1 MGARPE
7 GGIGA
12 ATMEDA
18 ERAMLTSIGQYVGG
32 KVVTA
37 VLFVAGAGAVIWF
50 WKHPD
55 DLRTIWQTL
64 KYVAAWLG
72 FVLVLP
78 WATFFVTPW
87 VIAKDSNLAAALML
101 FGYVLA
107 DAIVAF
113 CLIGRVSDLGGF
125 TWMLLLLGF
134 LAAAV
139 YNLKVCEY
147 QAERLEAL

>member
-1 MGARPE
+1 
-7 GGIGA
+7 
-12 ATMEDA
+12 
-18 ERAMLTSIGQYVGG
+18 MLTSIGQYVGG
-32 KVVTA
+32 KVITA
-37 VLFVAGAGAVIWF
+37 ILVVSGAGAVIWF

-55 DLRTIWQTL
+55 DLRTIWLTL
-64 KYVAAWLG
+64 KYVVAWMG

-87 VIAKDSNLAAALML
+87 VVSKDSNVAAGLMIG
-101 FGYVLA
+101 GYVLA
-107 DAIVAF
+107 DALFAF
-113 CLIGRVSDLGGF
+113 GLIGRITGLGGF

-147 QAERLEAL
+147 QAERLEGA